1 MIPNGYYRKTIR
13 VKSDAIPID
22 NISKFAWDDT
32 DYEEVEEFVEYT
44 EEELAENKKREDSA
58 LENIVSEQD
67 EAICTLYEESL
78 KLKSLFSDVDEAI
91 CYLYEK
97 TLEDEHGNQSNS

>member
-1 MIPNGYYRKTIR
+1 MIANGYYRKTIR

-22 NISKFAWDDT
+22 NISKFAWDNA

-44 EEELAENKKREDSA
+44 EEELAEIKKREDSA
-58 LENIVSEQD
+58 LDNIISEQD
-67 EAICTLYEESL
+67 EAICALYEENL
-78 KLKSLFSDVDEAI
+78 ELKSLFSDVDEAI

-97 TLEDEHGNQSNS
+97 TLEDENGNQSNS